1 MMKKPVV
8 SLLALLSL
16 SFSSFHVLA
25 QALLTSKQIET
36 VVNTTLLPLI
46 KQQEIPGMAVAV
58 IYNGQPMYF
67 NYGLADITTQR
78 PVTENTLFELGSVS
92 KTFTG
97 VLGGYAAESGLLD
110 LNDPV
115 TKYSPELT
123 GTSWKNVTML
133 QLATYTAGGLPLQ
146 VPDQIN
152 NQAELWKYYQQ
163 WQPHYAA
170 GTTRVYSNASI
181 GLFGALAVTK
191 SPLRFEQFM
200 EKHIFQP
207 LKLTRTF
214 IHVPES
220 MQPDYAWGYRNGHAM
235 RVTPGMLDAEAYG
248 VKSTTHDM
256 VKFMLANIDP
266 TVFSAKNPVLE
277 QAITRAQSR
286 YFRAGEMYQGLG
298 WEMYNWPINPQTII
312 NASDNKVALQP
323 QKITTLTPT
332 VAAVSASWVHKT
344 GSTNGFGAYIAF
356 IPEQKIGIV
365 MLANKN
371 YPNPVRVEAAT
382 KILQALQ

>member
-25 QALLTSKQIET
+25 QAPLTSKQIET

-146 VPDQIN
+146 
-152 NQAELWKYYQQ
+152 
-163 WQPHYAA
+163 
-170 GTTRVYSNASI
+170 
-181 GLFGALAVTK
+181 
-191 SPLRFEQFM
+191 
-200 EKHIFQP
+200 
-207 LKLTRTF
+207 
-214 IHVPES
+214 
-220 MQPDYAWGYRNGHAM
+220 
-235 RVTPGMLDAEAYG
+235 
-248 VKSTTHDM
+248 
-256 VKFMLANIDP
+256 
-266 TVFSAKNPVLE
+266 
-277 QAITRAQSR
+277 
-286 YFRAGEMYQGLG
+286 
-298 WEMYNWPINPQTII
+298 
-312 NASDNKVALQP
+312 
-323 QKITTLTPT
+323 
-332 VAAVSASWVHKT
+332 
-344 GSTNGFGAYIAF
+344 
-356 IPEQKIGIV
+356 
-365 MLANKN
+365 
-371 YPNPVRVEAAT
+371 
-382 KILQALQ
+382 